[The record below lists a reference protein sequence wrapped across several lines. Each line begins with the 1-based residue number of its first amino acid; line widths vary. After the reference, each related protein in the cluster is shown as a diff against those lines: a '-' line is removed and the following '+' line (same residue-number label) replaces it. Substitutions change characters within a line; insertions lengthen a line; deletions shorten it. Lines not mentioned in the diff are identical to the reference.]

1 MSRVVQYLLDE
12 INMSSKLSNNNIE
25 ENVSIKD
32 WQAGCPNRLKG
43 LTGNPFWDTSQFP
56 WVKLLEDSFEDIK
69 SEFLALKGQNK
80 KKSENSDESELK
92 KVAKFQPY
100 RSPISTSSSS
110 DTKTSETIESNPK
123 DKKNIPEIDNF
134 GEFATDSGHW
144 NVCYLYLHGLDFEEN
159 ISNCPITCSILSSI
173 PNHYHHSFFSALSP
187 KSHIR
192 SHFGPT
198 NKKLRCH
205 LPITVPL
212 SSNGDIN
219 EDNISAWLRVGEKT
233 KYLQE
238 GKCIVFDDSF
248 EHEAGNDSLVDPRVV
263 LVVDVWHPDLSTEEV
278 RFLEFINKAQIKTAK
293 RLANERMQNRNKG
306 EKKLDIEGEDF
317 LSVILRARNES
328 EGVVP
333 DSQIWKYDVRDD

>member
-12 INMSSKLSNNNIE
+12 INLSSKLTKSNIE
-25 ENVSIKD
+25 KNIFIKD
-32 WQAGCPNRLKG
+32 WQAGCPNRIKG
-43 LTGNPFWDTSQFP
+43 LTGNPFWDTSQLP

-69 SEFLALKGQNK
+69 SEFLALKGRNEK
-80 KKSENSDESELK
+80 KLVTSEVSESK

-100 RSPISTSSSS
+100 RSPLSSSS
-110 DTKTSETIESNPK
+110 LSDIKISDTMESELEDTKK
-123 DKKNIPEIDNF
+123 IPESDNF

-159 ISNCPITCSILSSI
+159 IESCPITCSILSSI

-205 LPITVPL
+205 LPLTVPL
-212 SSNGDIN
+212 SSIN
-219 EDNISAWLRVGEKT
+219 DLNENKKFAWLRVADK
-233 KYLQE
+233 KKFLQE

-248 EHEAGNDSLVDPRVV
+248 EHEAGNDSINEPRVV
-263 LVVDVWHPDLSTEEV
+263 LVVDIWHPDLSNEEV
-278 RFLEFINKAQIKTAK
+278 KFLEFINKAQITAAK
-293 RLANERMQNRNKG
+293 RLSKERMENISNDKI
-306 EKKLDIEGEDF
+306 LDNESDDF
-317 LSVILRARNES
+317 LSIILRARNES
-328 EGVVP
+328 QGVVP
-333 DSQIWKYDVRDD
+333 DSQVWGYDVRDD